1 MLLTQITAPLCH
13 THCTTPSIF
22 RDHGLCIVH
31 YVYYNKMY
39 LYNSGIT
46 VVCVIIC
53 PAAPCLLSA
62 LTAPFCHQAS
72 RHPVMEQKAS
82 YEGQLRSVV
91 DQLKEMEEEK
101 RTFEEDKR
109 AKERV
114 HVEKL
119 VREMSLHT
127 LYI

>member
-1 MLLTQITAPLCH
+1 M
-13 THCTTPSIF
+13 
-22 RDHGLCIVH
+22 
-31 YVYYNKMY
+31 
-39 LYNSGIT
+39 
-46 VVCVIIC
+46 
-53 PAAPCLLSA
+53 
-62 LTAPFCHQAS
+62 
-72 RHPVMEQKAS
+72 
-82 YEGQLRSVV
+82 RSVV

-127 LYI
+127 LYIYIIVYIRTYYIVFVHVHVALIVAPVTLCTVRI